1 MPTIH
6 IAGDSTAAEKDENK
20 RPETGWGEK
29 ISAYFSP
36 EIQINNQAKNG
47 RSTKSFIQEGRLAR
61 LASQFQ
67 PNDFLFVQFGH
78 NDQKIQEERGT
89 LPFGSYLKNL
99 QIFFECAKKSER
111 PHGLADICDATRLL
125 RKWNIESRYTWRLS
139 KSDACIC

>member
-1 MPTIH
+1 MKEEITCLLSILPVILLRQKKMKTSVRDRL
-6 IAGDSTAAEKDENK
+6 G
-20 RPETGWGEK
+20 RK

-89 LPFGSYLKNL
+89 LPSVA
-99 QIFFECAKKSER
+99 I
-111 PHGLADICDATRLL
+111 
-125 RKWNIESRYTWRLS
+125 
-139 KSDACIC
+139 

>member
-47 RSTKSFIQEGRLAR
+47 RSTKSFIQEG
-61 LASQFQ
+61 
-67 PNDFLFVQFGH
+67 
-78 NDQKIQEERGT
+78 
-89 LPFGSYLKNL
+89 
-99 QIFFECAKKSER
+99 
-111 PHGLADICDATRLL
+111 
-125 RKWNIESRYTWRLS
+125 
-139 KSDACIC
+139 

>member
-1 MPTIH
+1 MKEEITCLLSILPVILLRQKKMKTSVPRQV
-6 IAGDSTAAEKDENK
+6 G
-20 RPETGWGEK
+20 RK

-89 LPFGSYLKNL
+89 LPSVA
-99 QIFFECAKKSER
+99 I
-111 PHGLADICDATRLL
+111 
-125 RKWNIESRYTWRLS
+125 
-139 KSDACIC
+139 

>member
-99 QIFFECAKKSER
+99 QIFFECAKKRTS
-111 PHGLADICDATRLL
+111 
-125 RKWNIESRYTWRLS
+125 KWSY
-139 KSDACIC
+139 

>member
-1 MPTIH
+1 MKT
-6 IAGDSTAAEKDENK
+6 NV
-20 RPETGWGEK
+20 PETGWERK

-99 QIFFECAKKSER
+99 QIFFECAKSER
-111 PHGLADICDATRLL
+111 PNGLTDICDATRLL
-125 RKWNIESRYTWRLS
+125 RKRNIESRYT
-139 KSDACIC
+139 

>member
-6 IAGDSTAAEKDENK
+6 IAGDSTAAEKMKTSVRD
-20 RPETGWGEK
+20 RLGRK

-89 LPFGSYLKNL
+89 LPFGSYLK
-99 QIFFECAKKSER
+99 
-111 PHGLADICDATRLL
+111 IC
-125 RKWNIESRYTWRLS
+125 RYF
-139 KSDACIC
+139 

>member
-1 MPTIH
+1 MKEEITCLLSILPVILLRQKKMKQ
-6 IAGDSTAAEKDENK
+6 ASRDRLG
-20 RPETGWGEK
+20 RK

-89 LPFGSYLKNL
+89 LPSVA
-99 QIFFECAKKSER
+99 I
-111 PHGLADICDATRLL
+111 
-125 RKWNIESRYTWRLS
+125 
-139 KSDACIC
+139 